1 MLNDQIENFL
11 AQKKVD
17 KTPVQIYFKTRSTI
31 TGLFIQQSNDYV
43 ELKAK
48 NFWRIVAEAN
58 IDAYQKSN
66 DINLTR
72 IFNGSE
78 FTRLVPGKDN

>member
-11 AQKKVD
+11 VQKKIE

-31 TGLFIQQSNDYV
+31 LGLFIQTADYA

-48 NFWRIVAEAN
+48 NYWRIVSEMN
-58 IDAYQKSN
+58 IEEYKKSN

-72 IFNGSE
+72 IFNGVE
-78 FTRLVPGKDN
+78 FTRLVAV